1 MGKTGIK
8 TGGEIPNSFFKVK
21 SYSISEIMAAG
32 GATAF
37 ATKMGK
43 KPQNLASRLKDF
55 PQDAFLTNDEAESA
69 LETLKNNK

>member
-8 TGGEIPNSFFKVK
+8 TGGETQNSFFKIK
-21 SYSISEIMAAG
+21 SYSVSEIMAAG

-55 PQDAFLTNDEAESA
+55 PQDAFLTNDEAKSA

>member
-8 TGGEIPNSFFKVK
+8 AGGEAQNSFFKVK

-43 KPQNLASRLKDF
+43 KPQNLPSRLKDF
-55 PQDAFLTNDEAESA
+55 PQDAFLTNDEAKSA

>member
-1 MGKTGIK
+1 MGKAGIK
-8 TGGEIPNSFFKVK
+8 TGGETQNSFFKVK

-43 KPQNLASRLKDF
+43 KPQNIASRLKDF
-55 PQDAFLTNDEAESA
+55 PQDAFLTNDEVELA
-69 LETLKNNK
+69 LEVLKNNK

>member
-1 MGKTGIK
+1 MGKAGIK
-8 TGGEIPNSFFKVK
+8 TGGETQNSFFKVK

-43 KPQNLASRLKDF
+43 RPQNIISRLKHF
-55 PQDAFLTNDEAESA
+55 SQDAFLTNEEAKSA
-69 LETLKNNK
+69 LEVLKNNK